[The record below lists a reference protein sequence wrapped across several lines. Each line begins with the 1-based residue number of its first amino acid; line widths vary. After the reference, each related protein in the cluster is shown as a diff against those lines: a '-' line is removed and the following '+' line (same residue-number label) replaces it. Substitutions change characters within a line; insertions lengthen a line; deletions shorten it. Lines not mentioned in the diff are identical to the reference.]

1 MPTGVRTRLTYANVM
16 ATIAVFIALGG
27 SSYAALKLPKGSVGA
42 TQLKRNAVTSPK
54 VKPGSLLLSDF
65 RKSQRSRLRGP
76 QGPTGPQGSTGSQGP
91 PGAAGTATAYGRVA
105 GTDPTPTIVS
115 ASPNVS
121 GVKRGL
127 FALAGRF
134 CVTFDPPLPA
144 ERLKGAVATTYYGP
158 NYPSIAVQEIYCAA
172 GELGVLM
179 HNSGAGQNGYFNFIV
194 P

>member
-1 MPTGVRTRLTYANVM
+1 MPAGLRTRLTYANVM
-16 ATIAVFIALGG
+16 ATVAVFIALGG
-27 SSYAALKLPKGSVGA
+27 SSYAALKPPKGSVGPA
-42 TQLKRNAVTSPK
+42 QLRKNAVTSPK
-54 VKPGSLLLSDF
+54 VKPGSLLVSDF
-65 RKSQRSRLRGP
+65 RRSQRSRLRGP
-76 QGPTGPQGSTGSQGP
+76 QGSAGQQGPAGAPGP
-91 PGAAGTATAYGRVA
+91 PGAAGTATAYGRIS
-105 GTDPTPTIVS
+105 GFSPTPTIAS

-144 ERLKGAVATTYYGP
+144 ERLKAAVATTYYGP